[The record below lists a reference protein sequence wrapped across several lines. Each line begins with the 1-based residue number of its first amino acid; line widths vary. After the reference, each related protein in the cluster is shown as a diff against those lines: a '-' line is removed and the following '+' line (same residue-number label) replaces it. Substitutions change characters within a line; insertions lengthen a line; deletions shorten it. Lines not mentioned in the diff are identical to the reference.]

1 MANFNR
7 TWLKISLRTAIGA
20 CFAFAVT
27 SALACD
33 RTQQIKLTVGD
44 ALVEQWSGTTDKI
57 RTVVLPN
64 NFKLGVKIEESSRE
78 KYEELMRRMR
88 GKSVPE
94 LVKISLYDM
103 TTSAPRKM
111 THTWGGANSLQGYGP
126 KGGADRV
133 DEVGSPG
140 ILFTLSKPTCT
151 GAKALELT
159 REMIANVPAATT
171 LNQEDEKSQPSA
183 DNLRGK
189 AAARADAKA
198 GNYRLVY
205 PDVLS
210 PEEMAVM
217 RRVFAEEGLQL
228 VTESEAFAT
237 ATPGFSKGYMGGM
250 MEAVLEKLGTPKMK
264 EIEARIKAG
273 MAALEVAKK

>member
-7 TWLKISLRTAIGA
+7 TWLKISLRTAAVA
-20 CFAFAVT
+20 CFGFAAT

-33 RTQQIKLTVGD
+33 RTQQIKLTVGNK
-44 ALVEQWSGTTDKI
+44 LVEQWSGTTDKI
-57 RTVVLPN
+57 RTVALPN
-64 NFKLGVKIEESSRE
+64 NFKLGVKIEETSRE

-103 TTSAPRKM
+103 TTSEPRKI
-111 THTWGGANSLQGYGP
+111 TSTWGGANSQQGYGS

-151 GAKALELT
+151 DAKALELT
-159 REMIANVPAATT
+159 REMIVGVPLADT
-171 LNQEDEKSQPSA
+171 LNQKDEKSQPSA

-189 AAARADAKA
+189 AAALADAKA

-210 PEEMAVM
+210 PEEITVM

-228 VTESEAFAT
+228 ATESEAFAT
-237 ATPGFSKGYMGGM
+237 TSPGFSKGYMAGM
-250 MEAVLEKLGTPKMK
+250 MEAVLEKLGAPKMK

-273 MAALEVAKK
+273 MATLELAKK